1 MEKIHH
7 LYKKNGMI
15 VIAISIDQGRDE
27 KVKKLVKRYVSRKNL
42 TFLNLLDPTA
52 KVARQYNVRGVPTT
66 FFINS
71 QGNVVA
77 YARGYREWDSEEG
90 RKMFDQLLSD
100 TK

>member
-1 MEKIHH
+1 
-7 LYKKNGMI
+7 MI

-27 KVKKLVKRYVSRKNL
+27 KVKKLVKSYVSRRNL

-52 KVARQYNVRGVPTT
+52 KVARQYNVHGVPTT

-71 QGNVVA
+71 RGNVVA
-77 YARGYREWDSEEG
+77 YARGYRKWDSEEA